1 MPDSLE
7 VIAAQ
12 LRAADPVGYVFDA
25 SAPDSRREMT
35 AQEYDAWIAEA
46 AGNVLAHQV
55 AVEAEADRIAL
66 RTLVRNYLTTLSDNE
81 DLLLAGIANLKG
93 ATPPSTVA
101 ALRNYVT
108 QMAEMT
114 LDHNRGLDRLIRV
127 LIDKGVVE
135 RDES

>member
-1 MPDSLE
+1 MAETPQQIE
-7 VIAAQ
+7 IR
-12 LRAADPVGYVFDA
+12 LRADYPTLSRQEDGQIVQLDA
-25 SAPDSRREMT
+25 GAYEET
-35 AQEYDAWIAEA
+35 IARW
-46 AGNVLAHQV
+46 V
-55 AVEAEADRIAL
+55 ASEVERQDEEAEESERIAL

-81 DLLLAGIANLKG
+81 DLLLTGIANLKG